1 MKSEGNSRS
10 FRGGHL
16 PKRFSHKIIQVMKIS
31 LFIPDADYASLLKGT
46 RRLRGSIGLLSPTEG
61 TFNLHAETGRS
72 VRDYRKLPHGRVSL
86 GTENLRLTLN
96 VDLNEH
102 GIRPAQVL
110 IDESEMA
117 SRYANGLI
125 TENENVKTENY
136 EAKRVKND
144 KSVFRFPFSDFTLAN
159 GGEL

>member
-1 MKSEGNSRS
+1 MTIKL
-10 FRGGHL
+10 HL
-16 PKRFSHKIIQVMKIS
+16 
-31 LFIPDADYASLLKGT
+31 PDADYASLLKGT

-117 SRYANGLI
+117 SRYANGMYVDRIL
-125 TENENVKTENY
+125 
-136 EAKRVKND
+136 
-144 KSVFRFPFSDFTLAN
+144 KSF
-159 GGEL
+159 EE